1 MIAID
6 TNILLRAIV
15 RDNAAMSEAAQAL
28 LKGLNEEEPGFV
40 CREVLLETAWVL
52 ERVYRFTR
60 AQVADALLDL
70 FASGALIPE
79 AGDDV
84 AEAIVAYSRGGA
96 DFAGLMILAAAARV
110 GATPLYTFDR
120 KLARAQEGAVLLGA

>member
-15 RDNAAMSEAAQAL
+15 RDNAATSEAAQAL

-110 GATPLYTFDR
+110 GATPLYTFDQ
-120 KLARAQEGAVLLGA
+120 KLACEEGAVLLGA